1 MKNIP
6 KKTKIT
12 VADKRKYLIKDA
24 ISAREIALNLMKE
37 YELDKTITFGLPEV
51 DDRSHIWR
59 IPLINKTDKTR
70 LGEIVIDAKTSLIDE
85 KKSTKKDFLEKRLLK
100 RDVSEEKTKTKRDT
114 YIQSQMRNTIAQGD
128 SEKLLSELPKNSV
141 ELIFTSP
148 PYYNARPEY
157 SEYVDYEDYL
167 NKMRKII
174 RACERVLVEG
184 RFFVLN
190 VSPILIR
197 RENRSKASKRLAVPF
212 DFHRLFIEEGFEF
225 VDDIIWQKPE
235 GAGWATGRGRRFSA
249 DRNPLQYKPVPVT
262 EYVLVYRKKSDK
274 LIDWFIRNH
283 PSQKLIKESKI
294 PDGYNVTNIWKIS
307 PSHSKDHP
315 AIFPLKLAEN
325 VINYYSFKGDVVMD
339 PFAGIGTV
347 GEASIKTGRRFVLL
361 DNDKGYVNIIRQ
373 RMEKLL
379 ADEAE
384 SIVCINCPPIK
395 SISKKL
401 L

>member
-1 MKNIP
+1 MK
-6 KKTKIT
+6 KEKSKIT
-12 VADKRKYLIKDA
+12 VADRRKYLIKDA
-24 ISAREIALNLMKE
+24 ISAREIALSLMKE
-37 YELDKTITFGLPEV
+37 YELDKAISFGLPEV

-59 IPLINKTDKTR
+59 IALINKSDKSR
-70 LGEIVIDAKTSLIDE
+70 LGEIVIDAKTSLVDE
-85 KKSTKKDFLEKRLLK
+85 KRSTKKEFLEQRLLK
-100 RDVSEEKTKTKRDT
+100 RDTSEQKIKNKRDI

-190 VSPILIR
+190 ISPVLIR

-262 EYVLVYRKKSDK
+262 EYVLVYRKKSDR

-294 PDGYNVTNIWKIS
+294 PDGYDVTNIWKIS

-315 AIFPLKLAEN
+315 AIFPFKLAEK

-339 PFAGIGTV
+339 PFAGLGTV
-347 GEASIKTGRRFVLL
+347 GEAAIKTGRRFVLL
-361 DNDKGYVNIIRQ
+361 DNDNGYVNIIKQ

-384 SIVCINCPPIK
+384 NIVCLNCSPIK
-395 SISKKL
+395 SVNKKL